1 MNDSLG
7 TRVEVGDL
15 VLSASTTNGRVK
27 IGRVEEGPNGLRML
41 ISASFHW
48 GSRED
53 GDSVRHPKRQAFGT
67 NLIVLKKADGSIPNS
82 LGELYE

>member
-1 MNDSLG
+1 
-7 TRVEVGDL
+7 
-15 VLSASTTNGRVK
+15 
-27 IGRVEEGPNGLRML
+27 ML